1 MLREPERPAGVAAD
15 REPEFGGVIGE
26 RIMTDTFAQQSFQ
39 ALPTPATVANVM
51 WPALTT
57 VEQVAHLA
65 AAAHLMKHAGA
76 TALMAAQRSTRPHV
90 GR

>member
-15 REPEFGGVIGE
+15 REPE